1 MDLHLLRT
9 ELESMEFLMLS
20 LPLTTD
26 QRATYRSLCARER
39 ELLAHRTRNHVGVD
53 RQ

>member
-26 QRATYRSLCARER
+26 QHARYRFLCARVR
-39 ELLAHRTRNHVGVD
+39 ELLTRNYVGVD
-53 RQ
+53 RR

>member
-39 ELLAHRTRNHVGVD
+39 ELLPRNYVGVD

>member
-26 QRATYRSLCARER
+26 QHARYRCLCARER
-39 ELLAHRTRNHVGVD
+39 ELLPRNYVGVD